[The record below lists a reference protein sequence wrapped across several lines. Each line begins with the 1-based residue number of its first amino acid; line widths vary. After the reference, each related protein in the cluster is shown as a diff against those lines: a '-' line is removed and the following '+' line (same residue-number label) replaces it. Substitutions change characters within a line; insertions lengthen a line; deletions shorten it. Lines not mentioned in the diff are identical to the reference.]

1 MCANPG
7 FSFEQSWNVGVP
19 CFLHPYSFV
28 SIVEL
33 LFSDFTSFSM
43 LLNIP
48 RPSNWVISAYALW
61 LCQLSITGQAES
73 HKAAGWWAQSPILTW
88 GISGPVIAVWRSQF
102 SWWVCFQGAG
112 EGAYRCPAGGHT
124 STSRWRAPTGQGWV
138 CREDMGS
145 IWEACIQGFMG
156 ETQDCLSCLPPPP
169 LSFTLNLKL
178 ISEP

>member
-33 LFSDFTSFSM
+33 LFSDFTNFSM

-73 HKAAGWWAQSPILTW
+73 QKAAGFWAQSPILTC

-102 SWWVCFQGAG
+102 SWWVCPQGAG
-112 EGAYRCPAGGHT
+112 KGAYHCPAGGHT
-124 STSRWRAPTGQGWV
+124 STSRWRAQTGQGWV

-145 IWEACIQGFMG
+145 VWEVHTGVYG
-156 ETQDCLSCLPPPP
+156 RDPRL
-169 LSFTLNLKL
+169 LKL
-178 ISEP
+178 SLPAPFLLI